1 MIHSI
6 FNSVMGFGIGNSCCY
21 YRLLVIRSICKGII
35 TNIVLGGVLYLFLDW
50 FHICK
55 NELVSHGW
63 YYSCTSRNRA
73 QLFLPSHILYSKKAL
88 IKAFLL

>member
-6 FNSVMGFGIGNSCCY
+6 FNSVMGFGITGI
-21 YRLLVIRSICKGII
+21 LVAIIGFWLFGRFVKGII

-55 NELVSHGW
+55 MNWSSMDGIIVALAGIPGTIILAIAHS
-63 YYSCTSRNRA
+63 
-73 QLFLPSHILYSKKAL
+73 LF
-88 IKAFLL
+88 